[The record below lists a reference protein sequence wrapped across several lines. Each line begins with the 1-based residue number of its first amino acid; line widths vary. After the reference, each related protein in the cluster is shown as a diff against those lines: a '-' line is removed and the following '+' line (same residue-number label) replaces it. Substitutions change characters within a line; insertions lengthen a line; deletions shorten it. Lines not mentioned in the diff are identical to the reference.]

1 VIRLICGTTA
11 TLDAEDMGGEAI
23 ADCLG
28 VAPPAA
34 WPPEHNDRATRDW
47 MRALLAQNPDE
58 PGYACWYI
66 VADERLV
73 GVIGFKGP
81 PTAQGDVEIGYSIV
95 ETEQRKGH
103 GVAAAG
109 LMVAQAFADPRVQR
123 VVAETLPRLAASQK
137 VLMRCG
143 FVHVG
148 GHLDAEEG
156 QIMRF
161 ERTRA

>member
-1 VIRLICGTTA
+1 
-11 TLDAEDMGGEAI
+11 
-23 ADCLG
+23 
-28 VAPPAA
+28 
-34 WPPEHNDRATRDW
+34 
-47 MRALLAQNPDE
+47 MRALLAEHPAE

-81 PTAQGDVEIGYSIV
+81 PTAQGEVEIGYAIV
-95 ETEQRKGH
+95 ETEQRKGY
-103 GVAAAG
+103 GVAAAE
-109 LMVAQAFADPRVQR
+109 LMVAKAFADPRVKR
-123 VVAETLPRLAASQK
+123 VVAQTLPRLEASQK
-137 VLMRCG
+137 VLTRCG

-161 ERTRA
+161 ERARA